1 MSKHGSNAFFEAV
14 RVALGSLRA
23 SKLRSFLTLL
33 GIILATTTLIGNV
46 FRATFLRSMGGRCI
60 RTRALR
66 LFAHDPAEGVLLEL
80 DVFRIP

>member
-46 FRATFLRSMGGRCI
+46 FRAI
-60 RTRALR
+60 R
-66 LFAHDPAEGVLLEL
+66 EIGYKG
-80 DVFRIP
+80 